1 MLTARLLLLCC
12 LPVFLAIPSIAA
24 AQKEIPPQA
33 PLYAR
38 TNSFGIFSAYSN
50 NSSPILLGES
60 RQRKL
65 LEVGAS
71 YSRRIVLNR
80 KLNWQY
86 DGEILPLV
94 FNSDPVETVTFIITD
109 GNPPKTTTTTSTDV
123 PATACHSENF
133 TVGNPSDSF
142 TLIVTCSRRW
152 VYGGGI
158 SPVGFR
164 WNFLPQHKLQP
175 FLVGHGGF
183 LETINAIPVRFAG
196 SFNFTF
202 DLGAGFEWYSSHS
215 KSWRAEY
222 RYHHIS
228 NALTAPLNPG
238 IDSGLFQVSY
248 VFGR

>member
-1 MLTARLLLLCC
+1 MLSARLLLLCC
-12 LPVFLAIPSIAA
+12 LPLLLATSSIAV
-24 AQKEIPPQA
+24 AQKEVPPQT

-50 NSSPILLGES
+50 TSSSILLGEA

-94 FNSDPVETVTFIITD
+94 FNSDPVETITFVVTYD
-109 GNPPKTTTTTSTDV
+109 NPPTTTTTISTDV
-123 PATACHSENF
+123 PTAACHYETF
-133 TVGNPSDSF
+133 TASGSDSSF
-142 TLIVTCSRRW
+142 TATITCSRRW

-158 SPVGFR
+158 SPIGFR
-164 WNFLPQHKLQP
+164 WNLLPQRKLQP
-175 FLVGHGGF
+175 FFVGHGGF
-183 LETINAIPVRFAG
+183 LETIDAIPIRLAG

-202 DLGAGFEWYSSHS
+202 DLGAGFEWYRSHS
-215 KSWRAEY
+215 LSWRAEY

-228 NALTAPLNPG
+228 NALTAPQNPG

>member
-1 MLTARLLLLCC
+1 LLSARLLLVCC
-12 LPVFLAIPSIAA
+12 LPLLATSTIAA
-24 AQKEIPPQA
+24 AQKEVPPQT

-94 FNSDPVETVTFIITD
+94 FNSDPVETVSFTETSV
-109 GNPPKTTTTTSTDV
+109 NPPNTTTTTYTDV
-123 PATACHSENF
+123 PVTACHYETL
-133 TVGNPSDSF
+133 TVSGPNNSF
-142 TLIVTCSRRW
+142 TLTETCSRRW

-164 WNFLPQHKLQP
+164 WNLLPQHKLQP

-183 LETINAIPVRFAG
+183 LETINAIPIRLAG

-202 DLGAGFEWYSSHS
+202 DLGAGFEWYRSHS
-215 KSWRAEY
+215 RSWRTEY

-228 NALTAPLNPG
+228 NALTAPQNPG
-238 IDSGLFQVSY
+238 IDSGLFQVTY